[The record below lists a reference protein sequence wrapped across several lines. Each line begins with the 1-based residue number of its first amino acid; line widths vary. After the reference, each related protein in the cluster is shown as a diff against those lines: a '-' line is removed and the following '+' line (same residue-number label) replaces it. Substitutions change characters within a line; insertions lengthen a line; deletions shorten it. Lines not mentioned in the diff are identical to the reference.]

1 VFALFRLSALVAL
14 VFSTIAG
21 LSLFR
26 GIPTT
31 SEENFMSS
39 QPVPT
44 TFKPYAAAVREAWV
58 ARYNG
63 PGNLDDVARP
73 IAVDRSGNVYIT
85 GYSEDPT
92 NGLDYL
98 TIKYDSAG
106 QQQWMARYDGP
117 AHHWDMPEAIAVDLS
132 WNV

>member
-1 VFALFRLSALVAL
+1 
-14 VFSTIAG
+14 
-21 LSLFR
+21 
-26 GIPTT
+26 
-31 SEENFMSS
+31 MSS
-39 QPVPT
+39 QPVAT
-44 TFKPYAAAVREAWV
+44 TFKPYAATVRQAWV

-106 QQQWMARYDGP
+106 QQQWVTRYDGP
-117 AHHWDMPEAIAVDLS
+117 AHRLGHARSNCCRSLRECVCDR
-132 WNV
+132 

>member
-1 VFALFRLSALVAL
+1 
-14 VFSTIAG
+14 
-21 LSLFR
+21 
-26 GIPTT
+26 
-31 SEENFMSS
+31 M
-39 QPVPT
+39 
-44 TFKPYAAAVREAWV
+44 

-106 QQQWMARYDGP
+106 QQQWVKRYDGP
-117 AHHWDMPEAIAVDLS
+117 VHDWDMPEAIAVDLS
-132 WNV
+132 GNVYVTGESIGGAGYFGFATINNNSADRGNGSLGTTGNQRPTTLRSRSLLIRWATSM